1 MEINDRI
8 YGIEHTNEP
17 VLIDL
22 INSKF
27 IQRLKGVF
35 QLGMPPEYYHREGF
49 TRYEHSVG
57 VWILLKRLGAKSKQ
71 QISGLL
77 HDGSHTAFSHVIDWV
92 LGDPTKEDYQDQIHL
107 EAIKNSDVPKILSEY
122 GLDYKE
128 ISKIENFSLLEKEA
142 PDLCADRIDYTLR
155 ELQIEGKPISKLL
168 NDLTV
173 KNNGIVFKNRNSAEF
188 FGKEYMRLQNEHWG
202 GNEARARYYI
212 LANILKE
219 AMKERIISLE
229 DLVNGQDYKIM
240 GLLEEKGNREILG
253 GLNLL
258 KNNLELEETTDERGI
273 VLEKKFRYIDPKILI
288 DGTLKRLSDIS
299 LEYKNLLDNEKKN
312 SKVYNRFIIVEK

>member
-1 MEINDRI
+1 MEIKDRV
-8 YGIEHTNEP
+8 YGAEQINKP

-35 QLGMPPEYYHREGF
+35 QLGMPPEYYHRKGF

-57 VWILLKRLGAKSKQ
+57 VWILLKRLGAKLKQ

-92 LGDPTKEDYQDQIHL
+92 VGDPTKEDYQDQIHL
-107 EAIKNSDVPKILSEY
+107 KAIKNSDVPKILSKY

-155 ELQIEGKPISKLL
+155 ELQIEGKSISKLL
-168 NDLTV
+168 FDLTV
-173 KNNGIVFKNRNSAEF
+173 KDNEIVFKNRGSAEF
-188 FGKEYMRLQNEHWG
+188 FGNEYMRLQNEHWA

-212 LANILKE
+212 LANVLRE
-219 AMKERIISLE
+219 AMQKKIISLE
-229 DLVNGQDYKIM
+229 DLVNGQDYEIM
-240 GLLEEKGNREILG
+240 RLLEKKGNREILR

-258 KNNLELEETTDERGI
+258 KNNLELEETSDERGI
-273 VLEKKFRYIDPKILI
+273 VLEKKFRYVDPKILI
-288 DGTLKRLSDIS
+288 NGNLKRLSDIS
-299 LEYKNLLDNEKKN
+299 LEYRTLLDSEKQN
-312 SKVYNRFIIVEK
+312 SKSYKRILIEK